1 MRQLF
6 SVRMLALFFLILI
19 GGGKTWAVDTITLSG
34 TKLTLDCATSSTSKT
49 GTLTITATKAD
60 GSAVTGLT
68 YTYESNSKE
77 VAAVTDNGT
86 VTAVMA
92 GNATITVSFEGSDQ
106 YEAAT
111 CTVNVVVKNSSVTA
125 STLVY
130 HNIAEVQDAAQ
141 PTTTN
146 ETNGS
151 VSASSAP
158 KINKCA
164 LVFGESNPATVVAVF
179 ANNDPNLD
187 GGKKGAGY
195 FFIVDKSNRGLMIP
209 KQTDTKY
216 FDFSA
221 QNLKVGST
229 FTGTL
234 VGTYT
239 EGQSGI
245 PAFNEVLS
253 AKQKIGEDK
262 AEYTS
267 NITVNHD
274 GEATDIKD
282 AVYPI
287 NEVKDVHALAETNNT
302 VKDGNILTASYGPY
316 LNTIVSVTGTIK
328 ENIDDSAESFYLVQ
342 DENTNKTDETN
353 RIYFNSSQITGVNM
367 TDYVGTTGT
376 FEGIL
381 IKRNNSEPK
390 LVILKANFFEISK
403 IYIDEN
409 DDENRIHD
417 LVKTGALGGEVD
429 IYVHRTKLV
438 NTAGAWNTLCFPF
451 DLTKDEFKAAF
462 GCELTALA
470 AAKEGTDNVNA
481 NGDLLFTQ
489 STELKIEAG
498 VPYIMKATG
507 TQTYCTI
514 TSLKLRDDKGIVK
527 SPSEMISSDANYY
540 AHIGKKTITFE
551 SPKQVEASYNNN
563 NIVNGKFYFR
573 GLYGQK
579 KYTNDEN
586 GDLTN
591 TPISDSGSQKYQYIS
606 TAEGNYLKY
615 LPATST
621 LAFNG
626 LRAYFYFPNWD
637 KEKNN
642 SSQNNN
648 NAKIHIALDGGTS
661 AIDHAFVVEEE
672 NDAASS
678 AIYNLNGQKVDSSY
692 RGVVIRNG
700 KKMVI
705 K

>member
-34 TKLTLDCATSSTSKT
+34 TKLTLDCAESSTTNKT
-49 GTLTITATKAD
+49 GILTITATKAD
-60 GSAVTGLT
+60 GSTVSGLT

-77 VAAVTDNGT
+77 VATVATDGT
-86 VTAVMA
+86 VTAAMA

-106 YEAAT
+106 YDAAT
-111 CTVNVVVKNSSVTA
+111 CTVNVVVKNSSVT
-125 STLVY
+125 SDTKVY

-141 PTTTN
+141 STT
-146 ETNGS
+146 EK
-151 VSASSAP
+151 

-164 LVFGESNPATVVAVF
+164 LVFEESNPATVVAVF
-179 ANNDPNLD
+179 TNNDPNLD
-187 GGKKGAGY
+187 GGKKGEGY

-209 KQTDTKY
+209 KPDADKKY
-216 FDFSA
+216 FDFSTH
-221 QNLKVGST
+221 NLKVGST

-253 AKQKIGEDK
+253 ATQKIGEDK
-262 AEYTS
+262 TEYTS
-267 NITVNHD
+267 KIDVNHD
-274 GEATDIKD
+274 GEATAGKEAD
-282 AVYPI
+282 YPI

-302 VKDGNILTASYGPY
+302 VTDGNILTASYGPY

-381 IKRNNSEPK
+381 IKRANPEPK

-417 LVKTGALGGEVD
+417 LVETGALDGEVD

-438 NTAGAWNTLCFPF
+438 NAAGAWNTLCFPF

-462 GCELTALA
+462 GCELAALA

-563 NIVNGKFYFR
+563 NIVNGTFYFR

-615 LPATST
+615 LPSGST

-626 LRAYFYFPNWD
+626 LRAYFYFPNWN
-637 KEKNN
+637 KENN
-642 SSQNNN
+642 NNSQNNN

-672 NDAASS
+672 NEAASS

-692 RGVVIRNG
+692 KGVVIRNG

>member
-19 GGGKTWAVDTITLSG
+19 GGGKTWAANTITLSG
-34 TKLTLDCATSSTSKT
+34 TKLTLDCAESSTTNKT
-49 GTLTITATKAD
+49 GTLSITATNTE
-60 GSAVTGLT
+60 GSAVTELS
-68 YTYESNSKE
+68 YTYKSNNE
-77 VAAVTDNGT
+77 AVATVTDNGT
-86 VTAVMA
+86 VTAAMA
-92 GNATITVSFEGSDQ
+92 GNATITVSFAGNDQ
-106 YEAAT
+106 YDAAT

-146 ETNGS
+146 GS
-151 VSASSAP
+151 SVP

-164 LVFGESNPATVVAVF
+164 LVFEDNNPATVVAVF
-179 ANNDPNLD
+179 TNNDPD
-187 GGKKGAGY
+187 FDDAGAGY

-209 KQTDTKY
+209 KWTGEKY

-221 QNLKVGST
+221 KELKVGST

-239 EGQSGI
+239 EGQSRI
-245 PAFNEVLS
+245 PAFNEVKS
-253 AKQKIGEDK
+253 EEQTIGDK
-262 AEYTS
+262 KYKSE
-267 NITVNHD
+267 ITVNHD
-274 GEATDIKD
+274 GEATTKKE

-287 NEVKDVHALAETNNT
+287 NKVKDVHALAETNNT
-302 VKDGNILTASYGPY
+302 VTDGNILTASYGPY
-316 LNTIVSVTGTIK
+316 LNTIVSVTGTIQ
-328 ENIDDSAESFYLVQ
+328 ENIDASAESFYLVQ
-342 DENTNKTDETN
+342 DENTDKTDVTN

-381 IKRNNSEPK
+381 IKRINSEPK

-417 LVKTGALGGEVD
+417 LVKTGALDGEVD
-429 IYVHRTKLV
+429 VYVHRTKLV

-451 DLTKDEFKAAF
+451 DLTKDEFKTAF

-470 AAKEGTDNVNA
+470 AANTGDNNVSA
-481 NGDLLFTQ
+481 NGDLLFTK

-498 VPYIMKATG
+498 VPYIMKASG
-507 TQTYCTI
+507 TQSCSTNTQ
-514 TSLKLRDDKGIVK
+514 LKLRNDDGTVK
-527 SPSEMISSDANYY
+527 SPSEMMTSDANYY
-540 AHIGKKTITFE
+540 AHIGKKKITVE
-551 SPKQVEASYNNN
+551 SPKQVEASYNN

-586 GDLTN
+586 GNLTE
-591 TPISDSGSQKYQYIS
+591 TPISDGGSQKYQYIS

-615 LPATST
+615 LPAESK

-626 LRAYFYFPNWD
+626 LRAYFYFPNWNKD
-637 KEKNN
+637 NN
-642 SSQNNN
+642 NSQNNN

-692 RGVVIRNG
+692 KGVVIRNG

>member
-34 TKLTLDCATSSTSKT
+34 TKLTLDCATTSSTSKT
-49 GTLTITATKAD
+49 GTLSITATKTD
-60 GSAVTGLT
+60 GTTVPDLS
-68 YTYESNSKE
+68 YTYESNNE
-77 VAAVTDNGT
+77 AVATVENGT

-92 GNATITVSFEGSDQ
+92 GNATITVSFAGNGQ

-111 CTVNVVVKNSSVTA
+111 CTVNVVVKNSSVT
-125 STLVY
+125 SDTKVY
-130 HNIAEVQDAAQ
+130 KNIAEVQDAAQ
-141 PTTTN
+141 ATN
-146 ETNGS
+146 EK
-151 VSASSAP
+151 
-158 KINKCA
+158 KINRCA
-164 LVFGESNPATVVAVF
+164 LVFEESNPATVVAVF
-179 ANNDPNLD
+179 ANNDPNID
-187 GGKKGAGY
+187 GGKAGAGY

-216 FDFSA
+216 FDFST

-229 FTGTL
+229 FTGKL
-234 VGTYT
+234 VGTYAEKEHRT
-239 EGQSGI
+239 
-245 PAFNEVLS
+245 PVFNEVLS
-253 AKQKIGEDK
+253 AEQTIGGEK
-262 AEYTS
+262 YTS
-267 NITVNHD
+267 GITVTRT
-274 GEATDIKD
+274 GEATGTND
-282 AVYPI
+282 ADYPI
-287 NEVKDVHALAETNNT
+287 NEVKDVHALAETNKT
-302 VKDGNILTASYGPY
+302 VTDGDISKASYGPY

-328 ENIDDSAESFYLVQ
+328 ENIDKSAASFYLMQ
-342 DENTNKTDETN
+342 DEKTGTSDETN

-417 LVKTGALGGEVD
+417 LVKTGALDGEVD

-451 DLTKDEFKAAF
+451 DLTKDEFQTAF
-462 GCELTALA
+462 GCELIALA

-481 NGDLLFTQ
+481 NGDLLFTK
-489 STELKIEAG
+489 STDMKIEAG

-507 TQTYCTI
+507 EQTYSTN
-514 TSLKLRDDKGIVK
+514 TSLKLRNDDGTVK
-527 SPSEMISSDANYY
+527 SPSEMISEDDKYY
-540 AHIGKKTITFE
+540 AHIGTKKITIE
-551 SPKQVEASYNNN
+551 SPKQVEASYNNK
-563 NIVNGKFYFR
+563 IVNGKFYFR

-586 GDLTN
+586 GNLTE
-591 TPISDSGSQKYQYIS
+591 TPIADNGSQKYQYIS

-672 NDAASS
+672 NEAASS

-692 RGVVIRNG
+692 KGVVIRNG

>member
-1 MRQLF
+1 M
-6 SVRMLALFFLILI
+6 
-19 GGGKTWAVDTITLSG
+19 
-34 TKLTLDCATSSTSKT
+34 
-49 GTLTITATKAD
+49 
-60 GSAVTGLT
+60 
-68 YTYESNSKE
+68 
-77 VAAVTDNGT
+77 
-86 VTAVMA
+86 
-92 GNATITVSFEGSDQ
+92 
-106 YEAAT
+106 
-111 CTVNVVVKNSSVTA
+111 
-125 STLVY
+125 
-130 HNIAEVQDAAQ
+130 
-141 PTTTN
+141 
-146 ETNGS
+146 
-151 VSASSAP
+151 
-158 KINKCA
+158 
-164 LVFGESNPATVVAVF
+164 
-179 ANNDPNLD
+179 
-187 GGKKGAGY
+187 
-195 FFIVDKSNRGLMIP
+195 
-209 KQTDTKY
+209 
-216 FDFSA
+216 
-221 QNLKVGST
+221 
-229 FTGTL
+229 
-234 VGTYT
+234 
-239 EGQSGI
+239 
-245 PAFNEVLS
+245 
-253 AKQKIGEDK
+253 
-262 AEYTS
+262 
-267 NITVNHD
+267 
-274 GEATDIKD
+274 
-282 AVYPI
+282 
-287 NEVKDVHALAETNNT
+287 HALAETNNT
-302 VKDGNILTASYGPY
+302 VTDGNILTASYGPY

-417 LVKTGALGGEVD
+417 LVETGALDGEVD

-438 NTAGAWNTLCFPF
+438 NAAGAWNTLCFPF

-462 GCELTALA
+462 GCELAALA

-563 NIVNGKFYFR
+563 NIVNGTFYFR

-615 LPATST
+615 LPSGST

-626 LRAYFYFPNWD
+626 LRAYFYFPNWN
-637 KEKNN
+637 KENN
-642 SSQNNN
+642 NNSQNNN

-692 RGVVIRNG
+692 KGVVIRNG

>member
-34 TKLTLDCATSSTSKT
+34 TKLTLDCAESFTTNKT
-49 GTLTITATKAD
+49 GILTITATKAD
-60 GSAVTGLT
+60 GSIVTGLT

-77 VAAVTDNGT
+77 VATVENGT
-86 VTAVMA
+86 VTGVMA
-92 GNATITVSFEGSDQ
+92 GNATITVSFEGNEQ

-111 CTVNVVVKNSSVTA
+111 CTVNVVVKNSSVT
-125 STLVY
+125 STTKVY

-141 PTTTN
+141 STT
-146 ETNGS
+146 EK
-151 VSASSAP
+151 

-164 LVFGESNPATVVAVF
+164 LVFEKSNPATVVAVF

-209 KQTDTKY
+209 KPEKTESKY
-216 FDFSA
+216 FDFSTY
-221 QNLKVGST
+221 NLKVGST

-253 AKQKIGEDK
+253 AKQTIGEDK
-262 AEYTS
+262 TEYTS

-274 GEATDIKD
+274 SVATDTKD

-287 NEVKDVHALAETNNT
+287 NEVKDVHALAETNET
-302 VKDGNILTASYGPY
+302 VKDGDISKASYGPY

-328 ENIDDSAESFYLVQ
+328 ENLDASAASFYLVQ
-342 DENTNKTDETN
+342 DENTAKTDETN

-381 IKRNNSEPK
+381 IKRKDSEPK
-390 LVILKANFFEISK
+390 LVVLKANFFEISK

-417 LVKTGALGGEVD
+417 LVETGALNDEVDVD

-438 NTAGAWNTLCFPF
+438 NAAGAWNTLCFPF
-451 DLTKDEFKAAF
+451 DLTKDEFKTAF
-462 GCELTALA
+462 GCELTDLA
-470 AAKEGTDNVNA
+470 AANTDANNVNA
-481 NGDLLFTQ
+481 NGDLLFTKVDGL
-489 STELKIEAG
+489 SISAG
-498 VPYIMKATG
+498 VPYIMKASG
-507 TQTYCTI
+507 TQSYSTT
-514 TSLKLRDDKGIVK
+514 TSLKLRNEDGTVK
-527 SPSEMISSDANYY
+527 SPSEMMTSDEKYY
-540 AHIGKKTITFE
+540 AHIGKKTITVE
-551 SPKQVEASYNNN
+551 SPKEVEASYTN

-579 KYTNDEN
+579 KYTNDKDGN
-586 GDLTN
+586 LTE
-591 TPISDSGSQKYQYIS
+591 TPIADNGSQKYQYIS

-615 LPATST
+615 LPAESK

-626 LRAYFYFPNWD
+626 LRAYFYFPSWNKD
-637 KEKNN
+637 NN
-642 SSQNNN
+642 NSQNNN

-692 RGVVIRNG
+692 KGVVIRNG

>member
-1 MRQLF
+1 
-6 SVRMLALFFLILI
+6 
-19 GGGKTWAVDTITLSG
+19 
-34 TKLTLDCATSSTSKT
+34 
-49 GTLTITATKAD
+49 
-60 GSAVTGLT
+60 
-68 YTYESNSKE
+68 
-77 VAAVTDNGT
+77 
-86 VTAVMA
+86 MA
-92 GNATITVSFEGSDQ
+92 GNATITVSFEGNEN

-111 CTVNVVVKNSSVTA
+111 CTVNVVVKNSSVT
-125 STLVY
+125 SDTKVY

-141 PTTTN
+141 STT
-146 ETNGS
+146 EK
-151 VSASSAP
+151 

-164 LVFGESNPATVVAVF
+164 LVFEESNPATVVAVF
-179 ANNDPNLD
+179 ANNDPD
-187 GGKKGAGY
+187 IKSGEAGAGY

-209 KQTDTKY
+209 KNTDNNR

-239 EGQSGI
+239 ERESGI
-245 PAFNEVLS
+245 PAFNDVLS
-253 AKQKIGEDK
+253 AEQTIGGEK
-262 AEYTS
+262 YTS
-267 NITVNHD
+267 KITVTRT
-274 GEATDIKD
+274 GEATGTND

-287 NEVKDVHALAETNNT
+287 NEVKDVHALAETNET
-302 VKDGNILTASYGPY
+302 VKDGDISKASYGPY

-328 ENIDDSAESFYLVQ
+328 ENLDASAASFYLVQ
-342 DENTNKTDETN
+342 DENTAKTDETN

-381 IKRNNSEPK
+381 IKRIKAEPK

-417 LVKTGALGGEVD
+417 LVKTGALDDEVD

-438 NTAGAWNTLCFPF
+438 NAAGAWNTLCFPF
-451 DLTKDEFKAAF
+451 DLTKDEFQTAF

-470 AAKEGTDNVNA
+470 AAKEGTDNVND

-507 TQTYCTI
+507 EQTYSTN
-514 TSLKLRDDKGIVK
+514 TSLKLRNEDGTVK
-527 SPSEMISSDANYY
+527 SPSEMMTSDVNYY
-540 AHIGKKTITFE
+540 AHIGKKKITVE
-551 SPKQVEASYNNN
+551 SPKEVEASYNNN

-579 KYTNDEN
+579 KYTTDEDGN
-586 GDLTN
+586 LTK
-591 TPISDSGSQKYQYIS
+591 TLIADGGSQKYQYIS
-606 TAEGNYLKY
+606 TSAGNYLKY

-626 LRAYFYFPNWD
+626 LRAYFYFPNWNKD
-637 KEKNN
+637 NN
-642 SSQNNN
+642 NSQNNN

-692 RGVVIRNG
+692 KGVVIRNG

>member
-1 MRQLF
+1 
-6 SVRMLALFFLILI
+6 
-19 GGGKTWAVDTITLSG
+19 
-34 TKLTLDCATSSTSKT
+34 
-49 GTLTITATKAD
+49 
-60 GSAVTGLT
+60 
-68 YTYESNSKE
+68 
-77 VAAVTDNGT
+77 
-86 VTAVMA
+86 MA
-92 GNATITVSFEGSDQ
+92 GNATITVSFAGNDN

-111 CTVNVVVKNSSVTA
+111 CTVNVVVKNSSVT
-125 STLVY
+125 STTKVY

-141 PTTTN
+141 TTS
-146 ETNGS
+146 EK
-151 VSASSAP
+151 
-158 KINKCA
+158 KITKCA
-164 LVFGESNPATVVAVF
+164 LVFENNNPATVVAVF
-179 ANNDPNLD
+179 TNDDPNID
-187 GGKKGAGY
+187 GGKAGAGY

-209 KQTDTKY
+209 KQTDSKY
-216 FDFSA
+216 FDFSTKK
-221 QNLKVGST
+221 LKVGST

-234 VGTYT
+234 VGTYAEKEHRT
-239 EGQSGI
+239 
-245 PAFNEVLS
+245 PVFNEVLS
-253 AKQKIGEDK
+253 AEQKIGTEK
-262 AEYTS
+262 YTS

-274 GEATDIKD
+274 GEATDTTD

-287 NEVKDVHALAETNNT
+287 NEVKDVHALAETNET
-302 VKDGNILTASYGPY
+302 VKDGDISKASYGPY

-328 ENIDDSAESFYLVQ
+328 ENLDASAASFYLVQ
-342 DENTNKTDETN
+342 DENTAKTDETN

-417 LVKTGALGGEVD
+417 LVKTGALHDEVD

-462 GCELTALA
+462 GCELTDLA
-470 AAKEGTDNVNA
+470 AANTGDNNVSA
-481 NGDLLFTQ
+481 NGDLLFTK
-489 STELKIEAG
+489 STDMEIKAG
-498 VPYIMKATG
+498 VPYIMKASG
-507 TQTYCTI
+507 TQSCSTN
-514 TSLKLRDDKGIVK
+514 TSLKLRNADGTVK
-527 SPSEMISSDANYY
+527 SPSEMISEDDKYY
-540 AHIGKKTITFE
+540 AHIGKKKITVE
-551 SPKQVEASYNNN
+551 SPKQVEASYNN

-586 GDLTN
+586 GNLTE
-591 TPISDSGSQKYQYIS
+591 TPIADNGSQKYQYIS

-615 LPATST
+615 LPATSQ

-626 LRAYFYFPNWD
+626 LRAYFYFPNWSKD
-637 KEKNN
+637 NN
-642 SSQNNN
+642 NSQNNN

-692 RGVVIRNG
+692 KGVVIRNG

>member
-34 TKLTLDCATSSTSKT
+34 TKLTLDCATNSESKT
-49 GTLTITATKAD
+49 GTLSITATKTE
-60 GSAVTGLT
+60 GSTVTGLT

-77 VAAVTDNGT
+77 VATVTDNGT

-92 GNATITVSFEGSDQ
+92 GNATITVSFAGNGQ

-111 CTVNVVVKNSSVTA
+111 CTVNVVVKNSSVT
-125 STLVY
+125 SDTKVY
-130 HNIAEVQDAAQ
+130 KNIAEVQDAAQ
-141 PTTTN
+141 ATN
-146 ETNGS
+146 EK
-151 VSASSAP
+151 
-158 KINKCA
+158 KINRCA
-164 LVFGESNPATVVAVF
+164 LVFEESNPATVVAVF
-179 ANNDPNLD
+179 ANNDPNID
-187 GGKKGAGY
+187 GGKAGAGY

-209 KQTDTKY
+209 KPDADEKY

-221 QNLKVGST
+221 QKLQVGST

-239 EGQSGI
+239 EGQSRI
-245 PAFNEVLS
+245 PAFDAVL
-253 AKQKIGEDK
+253 KETKVGDQN
-262 AEYTS
+262 YTS
-267 NITVNHD
+267 SITVNHD
-274 GEATDIKD
+274 GEATTKIE

-287 NEVKDVHALAETNNT
+287 NEVKDVHALAETNKT
-302 VKDGNILTASYGPY
+302 VTDGDISKASYGPY

-342 DENTNKTDETN
+342 DENTDKTDVTN

-381 IKRNNSEPK
+381 IKRINSEPK

-417 LVKTGALGGEVD
+417 LVETGALEDEVD

-451 DLTKDEFKAAF
+451 DLTKDEFKTAF
-462 GCELTALA
+462 GCELTDLA
-470 AAKEGTDNVNA
+470 AANTGDNNVNA
-481 NGDLLFTQ
+481 NGDLLFTKVDGL
-489 STELKIEAG
+489 SISAG
-498 VPYIMKATG
+498 VPYIMKASG
-507 TQTYCTI
+507 TQSCSINTD
-514 TSLKLRDDKGIVK
+514 LKLRNDDGIVK
-527 SPSEMISSDANYY
+527 SPSEMMTSDPKYY
-540 AHIGKKTITFE
+540 AHIGKKKITVE
-551 SPKQVEASYNNN
+551 SPKEVEASYSNK
-563 NIVNGKFYFR
+563 IVNGTFYFR

-579 KYTNDEN
+579 KYTTDDDGN
-586 GDLTN
+586 LTK
-591 TPISDSGSQKYQYIS
+591 TPIADNGSQKYQYIS

-615 LPATST
+615 LPAESK

-626 LRAYFYFPNWD
+626 LRAYFYFPNWN
-637 KEKNN
+637 KENN
-642 SSQNNN
+642 NSQNNN

-692 RGVVIRNG
+692 KGVVIRNG

>member
-34 TKLTLDCATSSTSKT
+34 TKLTLDCATNSESKT
-49 GTLTITATKAD
+49 GTLSITATKTD
-60 GSAVTGLT
+60 GSTVTGLT

-77 VAAVTDNGT
+77 VAAVHNNGT
-86 VTAVMA
+86 VTAAMA
-92 GNATITVSFEGSDQ
+92 GNATITVSFAGNDN

-141 PTTTN
+141 PTTTT
-146 ETNGS
+146 ESKSNG
-151 VSASSAP
+151 SSAP
-158 KINKCA
+158 KITKCA
-164 LVFGESNPATVVAVF
+164 LVFEDTNPATVVAVF
-179 ANNDPNLD
+179 TNNDPD
-187 GGKKGAGY
+187 FDSGKKGAGY

-209 KQTDTKY
+209 KNTDNNR

-239 EGQSGI
+239 EGQSRI
-245 PAFNEVLS
+245 PAFDAVL
-253 AKQKIGEDK
+253 KETKVGDQN
-262 AEYTS
+262 YTS
-267 NITVNHD
+267 SITVNHD
-274 GEATDIKD
+274 GEATTKIE

-287 NEVKDVHALAETNNT
+287 NKVKDVHALAETNNT
-302 VKDGNILTASYGPY
+302 VTDGNILTSSYGPY

-342 DENTNKTDETN
+342 DENTDKTDVTN

-417 LVKTGALGGEVD
+417 LVETGALGGEVD

-451 DLTKDEFKAAF
+451 DLTKDEFKTAF

-470 AAKEGTDNVNA
+470 AANTGDNNVSA
-481 NGDLLFTQ
+481 NGDLLFTK

-498 VPYIMKATG
+498 VPYIMKASG
-507 TQTYCTI
+507 TQSCSTN
-514 TSLKLRDDKGIVK
+514 TSLKLRNDDGTVK
-527 SPSEMISSDANYY
+527 SPSEMMTSDANYY
-540 AHIGKKTITFE
+540 AHIGKKTITVE
-551 SPKQVEASYNNN
+551 SPNQVEASYNN

-579 KYTNDEN
+579 KYTTDEN
-586 GDLTN
+586 GDLTK
-591 TPISDSGSQKYQYIS
+591 TPIADNGSQKYQYIS

-615 LPATST
+615 LPAESK

-626 LRAYFYFPNWD
+626 LRAYFYFPNWSKD
-637 KEKNN
+637 NN
-642 SSQNNN
+642 NSQNNN

-692 RGVVIRNG
+692 KGVVIRNG

>member
-49 GTLTITATKAD
+49 GTLTITATDTD
-60 GSAVTGLT
+60 GSAVPDLS
-68 YTYESNSKE
+68 YTYKSNNE
-77 VAAVTDNGT
+77 AVATVENGT

-92 GNATITVSFEGSDQ
+92 GNATITVSFAGNGQ

-111 CTVNVVVKNSSVTA
+111 CTVNVVVKNSSVT
-125 STLVY
+125 SETKVY

-141 PTTTN
+141 STLNN
-146 ETNGS
+146 EKDT
-151 VSASSAP
+151 VP
-158 KINKCA
+158 KITKCA
-164 LVFGESNPATVVAVF
+164 LVFEDSNPATVVAVF
-179 ANNDPNLD
+179 TNNDPNLD
-187 GGKKGAGY
+187 KGKKGEGY

-209 KQTDTKY
+209 KPDTNEKY
-216 FDFSA
+216 FVFSTLK
-221 QNLKVGST
+221 LKVGST

-239 EGQSGI
+239 EGQSRI
-245 PAFNEVLS
+245 PAFDEVLKE
-253 AKQKIGEDK
+253 AKVDDT
-262 AEYTS
+262 EYTS
-267 NITVNHD
+267 KITVNHD
-274 GEATDIKD
+274 KE

-287 NEVKDVHALAETNNT
+287 NEVKDVHALAETNKT
-302 VKDGNILTASYGPY
+302 VTYGNISKASYGPY

-328 ENIDDSAESFYLVQ
+328 ENIDKSVASFFLVQ
-342 DENTNKTDETN
+342 DENTKTDESNITN
-353 RIYFNSSQITGVNM
+353 RIYFDSSQITDINM

-417 LVKTGALGGEVD
+417 LVETGALGGEVD

-451 DLTKDEFKAAF
+451 DLTKDEFKTAF

-470 AAKEGTDNVNA
+470 AANTGDNNVSA
-481 NGDLLFTQ
+481 NGDLLFTK

-498 VPYIMKATG
+498 VPYIMKASG
-507 TQTYCTI
+507 TQSCSTN
-514 TSLKLRDDKGIVK
+514 TSLKLRNDDGTVK
-527 SPSEMISSDANYY
+527 SPSEMMTSDANYY
-540 AHIGKKTITFE
+540 AHIGKKTITVE
-551 SPKQVEASYNNN
+551 SPNQVEASYNN

-579 KYTNDEN
+579 KYTTDEN
-586 GDLTN
+586 GDLTK
-591 TPISDSGSQKYQYIS
+591 TPIADNGSQKYQYIS
-606 TAEGNYLKY
+606 TSAGNYLKY
-615 LPATST
+615 LPAESK

-626 LRAYFYFPNWD
+626 LRAYFYFPNWNKD
-637 KEKNN
+637 NN
-642 SSQNNN
+642 NSQNNN

-692 RGVVIRNG
+692 KGVVIRNG

>member
-6 SVRMLALFFLILI
+6 SVRILALFFLILI

-34 TKLTLDCATSSTSKT
+34 TKLTLDCAEKSTTNKT
-49 GTLTITATKAD
+49 GTLTITATDTD
-60 GSAVTGLT
+60 GSTVSGLT
-68 YTYESNSKE
+68 YTYESNNE
-77 VAAVTDNGT
+77 AVATVDNGT
-86 VTAVMA
+86 VTAAMA
-92 GNATITVSFEGSDQ
+92 GNATITVSFAGNDQ

-141 PTTTN
+141 STTTT
-146 ETNGS
+146 ESNG
-151 VSASSAP
+151 SSAP
-158 KINKCA
+158 KITKCA
-164 LVFGESNPATVVAVF
+164 LVFGDTNPATVVAVF
-179 ANNDPNLD
+179 TNNDPDID
-187 GGKKGAGY
+187 GGKEGAGY

-209 KQTDTKY
+209 KPDADKKY
-216 FDFSA
+216 FDFSTH
-221 QNLKVGST
+221 NLKVGST

-274 GEATDIKD
+274 GEATDTTE

-302 VKDGNILTASYGPY
+302 VKDGNILTSSYGPY

-328 ENIDDSAESFYLVQ
+328 ENNEKSSASFYLVQ

-381 IKRNNSEPK
+381 IKRINSEPK

-417 LVKTGALGGEVD
+417 LVETGALNDEVDVD

-438 NTAGAWNTLCFPF
+438 NAAGAWNTLCFPF
-451 DLTKDEFKAAF
+451 DLTKDEFKTAF
-462 GCELTALA
+462 GCELTDLA
-470 AAKEGTDNVNA
+470 AANTDANNVNA
-481 NGDLLFTQ
+481 NGDLLFTKVDGL
-489 STELKIEAG
+489 SISAG
-498 VPYIMKATG
+498 VPYIMKASG
-507 TQTYCTI
+507 TQSYSTT
-514 TSLKLRDDKGIVK
+514 TSLKLRNEDGTVK
-527 SPSEMISSDANYY
+527 SPSEMMTSDEKYY
-540 AHIGKKTITFE
+540 AHIGKKTITVE
-551 SPKQVEASYNNN
+551 SPKEVEASYTN

-579 KYTNDEN
+579 KYTNDKDGN
-586 GDLTN
+586 LTE
-591 TPISDSGSQKYQYIS
+591 TPIADNGSQKYQYIS

-626 LRAYFYFPNWD
+626 LRAYFYFPNWNKD
-637 KEKNN
+637 NN
-642 SSQNNN
+642 NSQNNN

-692 RGVVIRNG
+692 KGVVIRNG